1 MLEYL
6 VIVLGTVVFGLQH
19 SGISA
24 LSVKGRII
32 DRWGKE
38 GYSRI
43 FTITSILG
51 VLLPFLAMW
60 YWDWLYFILD
70 PSLVNPILF
79 VSGIVVIAAGVVVAT
94 LASKVISVST
104 VADMRTDRKPEL
116 ITEGLYGKIRH
127 PLYLATILL
136 FLGIMLIYPFPN
148 VIVFALSLSAYTL
161 IGAHFEER
169 KLILHYGE
177 EYLEY
182 KKQVGF
188 IFPKLRR

>member
-1 MLEYL
+1 
-6 VIVLGTVVFGLQH
+6 
-19 SGISA
+19 
-24 LSVKGRII
+24 
-32 DRWGKE
+32 
-38 GYSRI
+38 
-43 FTITSILG
+43 
-51 VLLPFLAMW
+51 
-60 YWDWLYFILD
+60 
-70 PSLVNPILF
+70 
-79 VSGIVVIAAGVVVAT
+79 
-94 LASKVISVST
+94 
-104 VADMRTDRKPEL
+104 PEL